1 MVVRDDMLIV
11 KNNELLNLEI
21 KSDSKIIF
29 DCYKKK

>member
-1 MVVRDDMLIV
+1 MIVGDDMLIA

-21 KSDSKIIF
+21 KSDSKIVI